1 MNREER
7 MQILKSR
14 IAREGF
20 SQEEMAHKMGLTRN
34 GLIKKLIGESEFWVD
49 EVALLTELLNLT
61 KEEEDLIF
69 FGRW

>member
-34 GLIKKLIGESEFWVD
+34 GLIKKLIGESEFW
-49 EVALLTELLNLT
+49 E
-61 KEEEDLIF
+61 I
-69 FGRW
+69 GRAHV

>member
-1 MNREER
+1 MNRKER
-7 MQILKSR
+7 MQILKNR

-49 EVALLTELLNLT
+49 EAALLTELLNLT
-61 KEEEDLIF
+61 KEEEDVIF

>member
-1 MNREER
+1 MNRKER

-20 SQEEMAHKMGLTRN
+20 SQEKMAHKMGLTRN
-34 GLIKKLIGESEFWVD
+34 GLIKKLTGESEFWVD

-61 KEEEDLIF
+61 KEEEDTIF
-69 FGRW
+69 FGR